1 MFYYFVV
8 KQPHSASLSI
18 QVVVLGQGKRFF
30 FDIFFGTVLF
40 YFYADTFFP
49 QQRQLMGSSA
59 QISSGVC
66 RCGSQEQV
74 PEEGSGRF
82 RRVPA
87 CVGAGVGSGGGFR
100 KVPESSDVKQ
110 CKFRRVPAYAGV
122 GSGGKFRKVP
132 KGWFRKVSEGSGG
145 FWRVPARVGVG
156 SGGRVRKV
164 PKSSGTCWCRFRRQ
178 SSGVVCCLATLTGA
192 AM

>member
-1 MFYYFVV
+1 M
-8 KQPHSASLSI
+8 SI
-18 QVVVLGQGKRFF
+18 LY
-30 FDIFFGTVLF
+30 TVFKL
-40 YFYADTFFP
+40 FP
-49 QQRQLMGSSA
+49 QQRKLMGSSA

-87 CVGAGVGSGGGFR
+87 CAGAGVGSGGGFR

-122 GSGGKFRKVP
+122 GSGVP
-132 KGWFRKVSEGSGG
+132 EGSERLVPEGLG
-145 FWRVPARVGVG
+145 RFRRVLE
-156 SGGRVRKV
+156 
-164 PKSSGTCWCRFRRQ
+164 SSGACWCRFRRQ
-178 SSGVVCCLATLTGA
+178 GSEGSEEFRHVLV
-192 AM
+192 

>member
-1 MFYYFVV
+1 MVIL
-8 KQPHSASLSI
+8 SLI
-18 QVVVLGQGKRFF
+18 RLLVF
-30 FDIFFGTVLF
+30 
-40 YFYADTFFP
+40 FFP
-49 QQRQLMGSSA
+49 QQRKLMGSSA

-82 RRVPA
+82 RRVPKSS
-87 CVGAGVGSGGGFR
+87 GVCWCRFRRRVPEGSREFR
-100 KVPESSDVKQ
+100 CKMVKVPEASSGR
-110 CKFRRVPAYAGV
+110 FRRVPVYAGV
-122 GSGGKFRKVP
+122 GSGGRFRKVP
-132 KGWFRKVSEGSGG
+132 KGWFQNVSEGSGG
-145 FWRVPARVGVG
+145 FWRVTAPFGVG

-164 PKSSGTCWCRFRRQ
+164 PE